1 MRCSQ
6 SHNPE
11 GQVDSVI
18 AFEFTSKMI
27 PAFDQIR
34 YTLLYTI
41 HLPPAQKEEEEDT
54 YDELLFP
61 CNVPPSRLS
70 NPAFFSP
77 QEEEE
82 EEEEDEDEVR
92 YALAHP
98 PEVHD
103 GEEDDE
109 EMDMMDEDEEDEDAD
124 EWQDDRITEVHW
136 PGVPR
141 HVSHGQQVLA
151 HGQQMH
157 LLDMQRGGGTMAAV
171 GELFAGLRRQAEGR
185 GNRAITYRWGVG

>member
-1 MRCSQ
+1 VPPLQKKKKERPRNALSLQRAFLQNIQHTFLPVPRRKKERRRRMKTRCS
-6 SHNPE
+6 
-11 GQVDSVI
+11 
-18 AFEFTSKMI
+18 F
-27 PAFDQIR
+27 PAMCPIFYSSR
-34 YTLLYTI
+34 
-41 HLPPAQKEEEEDT
+41 
-54 YDELLFP
+54 LLF
-61 CNVPPSRLS
+61 
-70 NPAFFSP
+70 P

-98 PEVHD
+98 PEVHN

-124 EWQDDRITEVHW
+124 EWQDDHITEMHW

-141 HVSHGQQVLA
+141 HVAHGQQVLA

-157 LLDMQRGGGTMAAV
+157 LLDMQRGGGAVAAV

-185 GNRAITYRWGVG
+185 GNRAITYR